1 MKNTV
6 ILFFIF
12 LFLSCNETKRKTV
25 VSEETI
31 KKNSNINPHDSIR
44 AQSDTLKKEKSSV
57 KIISSTLMKN
67 QYSDHKDIKIVFK
80 NSGRK
85 TIKAIKFEW
94 FCLNSFDEPASGR
107 FFYGEGRFTANSV
120 HVIKPGQSK
129 SEFLEDFSTD
139 ANKIITTR
147 AYYIV
152 YTDGSKWILHDEDI

>member
-1 MKNTV
+1 MRNTI
-6 ILFFIF
+6 ILFFI
-12 LFLSCNETKRKTV
+12 LLLLSCNKTKQSTV
-25 VSEETI
+25 VSEETVKNTKNNNPVQI
-31 KKNSNINPHDSIR
+31 KKDSLPKR
-44 AQSDTLKKEKSSV
+44 EKAPV
-57 KIISSTLMKN
+57 TIISATLIKN

-107 FFYGEGRFTANSV
+107 FFYGEGRFTTNSV
-120 HVIKPGQSK
+120 HIIKPGQIK

-139 ANKIITTR
+139 ANHIVTTR

-152 YTDGSKWILHDEDI
+152 YTDGSKWKLHNDITY